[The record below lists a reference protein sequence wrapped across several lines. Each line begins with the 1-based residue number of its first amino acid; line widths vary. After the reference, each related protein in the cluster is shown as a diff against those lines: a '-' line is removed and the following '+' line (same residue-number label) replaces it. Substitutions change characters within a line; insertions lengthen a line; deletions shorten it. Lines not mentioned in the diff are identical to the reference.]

1 MRRRTARALTAR
13 RLTVGALALSALPT
27 LAGVALVR
35 PAAAAGTPPFARFG
49 LTTLGA
55 AVTSSGTIAAGGGLL
70 LTDQGAAA
78 VTGRLDSSPSSRTM
92 AVAGEPGTTLRTLSA
107 SMGGPSAPGAA
118 AQYPGGPDSSSDPT
132 VGTTNA
138 HATMLAADGVAS
150 AATSGDGTGDAASAS
165 ERLTRDASGAALA
178 ASVTSDS
185 GTLTIAGVLALGSVV
200 GTASVGYDGQHR
212 ATAGITVSSASVA
225 GQPVTIDATGVH
237 ALGQLP
243 VGGGLLPSTGAPQPV
258 ADMLAQAGVSVSVLA
273 PVMTTMSTGA
283 LADSGALVVHLT
295 TPDATS
301 GTTTVSSGTDVT
313 LFLGRAVATV
323 ADAPFV
329 APVVPP
335 PFRPSVPAATS
346 APAAATHPAA
356 ASATPSRAAAAS
368 TAPPASVAPAVPG
381 RPAIPG
387 RVVTTIVGESGPV
400 PVAAP
405 AVAPP
410 PLTAGPVPVAPAL
423 RPADYEVLG
432 HRLDGPTALAGFG
445 AWQLL
450 TLGLASMAVLVAR
463 RRSEPEEEHLC
474 PCP

>member
-13 RLTVGALALSALPT
+13 GLTVGALALSALPT

-49 LTTLGA
+49 LTTIGA

-138 HATMLAADGVAS
+138 HATMLAADGAAS

-165 ERLTRDASGAALA
+165 ERLTRDASGAALT

-225 GQPVTIDATGVH
+225 GQQVTIDATGVH
-237 ALGQLP
+237 ALGQPP
-243 VGGGLLPSTGAPQPV
+243 VGGGLLPSTDAPQPV
-258 ADMLAQAGVSVSVLA
+258 SDVLAQAGVSVSVLA
-273 PVMTTMSTGA
+273 PVMTTTSTGA

-335 PFRPSVPAATS
+335 PRPSVPAATS
-346 APAAATHPAA
+346 AAAAATRPAA

-368 TAPPASVAPAVPG
+368 TAPPASVAPALPG

-387 RVVTTIVGESGPV
+387 RVVTTIVGGSGPV

-410 PLTAGPVPVAPAL
+410 PLTAGPVQVAPAL